1 MLTRGSLFVV
11 SAPSGAGKT
20 SLVAALLESRP
31 DIVVSVSHT
40 TRKPRQGEIDGQHY
54 HFASAESFLGMVQ
67 DGAFLEHARV
77 FDHYYGTSRQAV
89 EAELAAGRDVIL
101 EIDWQ
106 GAQQVRRL
114 MPECYSIF
122 ILPPSQAALEQRLRS
137 RGKDSDEIIARR
149 LRDATEDISHYDEY
163 DYVVVNDDFKVALA
177 EMASIFRANRLRTRS
192 QMQTY
197 RSLLDELLADTDKTP

>member
-1 MLTRGSLFVV
+1 MTRGSLFVV

-40 TRKPRQGEIDGQHY
+40 TRKPRQGEVNGRHY
-54 HFASAESFLGMVQ
+54 HFASAEDFLGMVQ

-89 EAELAAGRDVIL
+89 EDELTAGHDVIL

-122 ILPPSQAALEQRLRS
+122 ILPPSKAALEQRLRS

-163 DYVVVNDDFKVALA
+163 DYVVVNDNFDLALG
-177 EMASIFRANRLRTRS
+177 EMESIFRANRLRTRS
-192 QMQTY
+192 QMQSY
-197 RSLLDELLADTDKTP
+197 RSLLDELLADTSKTP